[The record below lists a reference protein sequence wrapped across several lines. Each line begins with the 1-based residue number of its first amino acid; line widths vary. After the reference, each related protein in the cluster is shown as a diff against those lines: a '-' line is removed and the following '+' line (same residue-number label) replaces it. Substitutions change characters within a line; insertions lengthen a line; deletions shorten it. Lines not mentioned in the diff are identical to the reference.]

1 MDKRKGK
8 ILEAVLEKEEVG
20 PSKVG
25 YNKSSEESE
34 VEATLLK
41 MLHQEQRKWKMWKTI
56 KEFPQKEAHQQT
68 KRVSIRML
76 VYPNL
81 VHVNSTKKFNLLVG
95 MELDT
100 NEDMAIQKELERIRI
115 RIQTMITTH
124 PHLNRR
130 ERFPKKGG
138 MRVKT

>member
-68 KRVSIRML
+68 KRVWSLIQMKTWL
-76 VYPNL
+76 F
-81 VHVNSTKKFNLLVG
+81 KKSWRG
-95 MELDT
+95 SE
-100 NEDMAIQKELERIRI
+100 
-115 RIQTMITTH
+115 
-124 PHLNRR
+124 
-130 ERFPKKGG
+130 
-138 MRVKT
+138 

>member
-1 MDKRKGK
+1 MED
-8 ILEAVLEKEEVG
+8 
-20 PSKVG
+20 
-25 YNKSSEESE
+25 N
-34 VEATLLK
+34 
-41 MLHQEQRKWKMWKTI
+41 
-56 KEFPQKEAHQQT
+56 
-68 KRVSIRML
+68 KRVS
-76 VYPNL
+76 PKGSPSAN
-81 VHVNSTKKFNLLVG
+81 KKG